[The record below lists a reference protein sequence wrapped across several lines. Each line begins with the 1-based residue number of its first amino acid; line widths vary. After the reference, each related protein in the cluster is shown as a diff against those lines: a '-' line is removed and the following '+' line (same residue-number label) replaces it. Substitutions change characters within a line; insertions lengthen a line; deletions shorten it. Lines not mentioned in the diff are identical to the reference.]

1 MEKEKILRREKS
13 DYKDL
18 GVYLKQ
24 HDLIDDRAIW
34 FAGYDDSIRGSRHAV
49 AANLFYGNKRLL
61 VVSVKDD
68 DFYLLRNSKEGF
80 ILYHLGN
87 LKDKHRIRS
96 HFTLVWPSIEIHTVD
111 GDNLAIQISKNKK
124 QVKAFKKLF

>member
-1 MEKEKILRREKS
+1 MEKEKLLRREKS

-18 GVYLKQ
+18 GAYLSK
-24 HDLIDDRAIW
+24 HDLIDDRSIW

-49 AANLFYGNKRLL
+49 SANVFYGNKRLL

-68 DFYLLRNSKEGF
+68 NFYLLRNSKEGF

-87 LKDKHRIRS
+87 LKDKNKVRS

-111 GDNLAIQISKNKK
+111 GDELALQVTMNKK
-124 QVKAFKKLF
+124 QVKTFKKLF